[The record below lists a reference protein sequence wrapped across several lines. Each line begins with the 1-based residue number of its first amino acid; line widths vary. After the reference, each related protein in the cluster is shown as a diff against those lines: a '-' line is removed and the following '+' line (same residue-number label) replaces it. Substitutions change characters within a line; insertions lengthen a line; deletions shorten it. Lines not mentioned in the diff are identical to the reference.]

1 MAAEK
6 PESNFQR
13 FTRRK
18 REGATGI
25 VVEGDSWFAF
35 PALLRLSLIQ
45 HLITNY
51 GARATWFQ
59 LQSNGDE
66 AREMMCGE
74 QYTEFLDLQRRLRDA
89 DVAVDAILFSGGGN
103 DIVGSSLL
111 PLLNTYRDGMDYM
124 DCINHPRFEAR
135 LAGIKLAYDE
145 LAHLRDDYQSQAWV
159 FTHAYDY
166 AIVSGRPVHFLF
178 FAVGPWL
185 KKYMERE
192 KGIMAAAIQQK
203 IIDHMLS
210 QFDDMQ
216 TALEQAH
223 DRWVYV
229 RTQGTLSRNDWNDE
243 LHPTTAGFAKI
254 AAKFEIALEAK
265 LPGLTGE

>member
-1 MAAEK
+1 MPEVK

-18 REGATGI
+18 RQGAVAI
-25 VVEGDSWFAF
+25 LVEGDSWFAF
-35 PALLRLSLIQ
+35 PALLRQSLIQ
-45 HLITNY
+45 HLITAY
-51 GARATWFQ
+51 GDKAAWFQ

-74 QYTEFLDLQRRLRDA
+74 QYAEFLELQRRLRAA

-111 PLLNTYRDGMDYM
+111 PLLNQYCAGMDYM

-135 LAGIKLAYDE
+135 LTAIQLAYEE
-145 LAHLRDDYQSQAWV
+145 LAHVRDDYQPQAWI

-166 AIVSGRPVHFLF
+166 AIVSGRPVHFLC
-178 FAVGPWL
+178 FAIGPWI
-185 KKYMERE
+185 KQYMEKE
-192 KGIMAAAIQQK
+192 KGIVAGRLQQK

-210 QFDDMQ
+210 QFDDLQ
-216 TALEQAH
+216 TALEQTH
-223 DRWVYV
+223 ERWVYV
-229 RTQGTLSRNDWNDE
+229 RTQGTLTRNDWGDE
-243 LHPTTAGFAKI
+243 LHPTKAGFAKL
-254 AAKFEIALEAK
+254 AAKFEAALETK
-265 LPGLTGE
+265 LPGLSGV

>member
-1 MAAEK
+1 MPEVR

-18 REGATGI
+18 REGATAI

-45 HLITNY
+45 HLITAY
-51 GARATWFQ
+51 EERATWFQ

-74 QYTEFLDLQRRLRDA
+74 QYTEFLDLQRRLRGA
-89 DVAVDAILFSGGGN
+89 GVAVDAILFSGGGN

-111 PLLNTYRDGMDYM
+111 PLLNDHRDGMDYM

-135 LAGIKLAYDE
+135 LAGIKLAYEE
-145 LAHLRDDYQSQAWV
+145 LAHLRDDYQPQAWV

-166 AIVSGRPVHFLF
+166 AIVSGRPVHFLC
-178 FAVGPWL
+178 FAVGPWI
-185 KKYMERE
+185 KKYMEQE
-192 KGIMAAAIQQK
+192 KDIVDAGLQQK

-210 QFDDMQ
+210 QFDDLH
-216 TALEQAH
+216 TALEQTH
-223 DRWVYV
+223 ERWVYV
-229 RTQGTLSRNDWNDE
+229 RTQGTLTRNDWGDE
-243 LHPTTAGFAKI
+243 LHPTEAGFAKI
-254 AAKFEIALEAK
+254 AAKFETALEEK
-265 LPGLTGE
+265 LPGLSGG